1 MGTQGV
7 IDVLTETG
15 NKALADAI
23 LRKTMTLQDA
33 LLLKKVI
40 KDPQV
45 VAGLQEVQNTILEGV
60 NKSIEK
66 AEEVVLPELQEAVSD
81 LTTGAL
87 TAAGAAVSD
96 FPPIGAIISGAT
108 AVGTAMKTVENLVGI
123 VPEINGTIQP
133 MKDAL
138 SEVVKIN
145 TVVNDAVERAQT
157 EISQMP
163 KVELPKVEL
172 PKVELPKV

>member
-1 MGTQGV
+1 MNQ
-7 IDVLTETG
+7 
-15 NKALADAI
+15 
-23 LRKTMTLQDA
+23 
-33 LLLKKVI
+33 
-40 KDPQV
+40 
-45 VAGLQEVQNTILEGV
+45 
-60 NKSIEK
+60 SIEK

-123 VPEINGTIQP
+123 VPEINATIQP

-172 PKVELPKV
+172 PKVELPKVEHIAKAAGGGSRKRRHIHKLSRRIERTLRRVQKKYGVKDKSDFLRRTLKHHKT